1 MLHDVVHPPDQPPM
15 EQASSPLSAQILE
28 FCESELFQ
36 ETIQNSD
43 VASAS
48 NCCYEEQSS
57 YAKDLSFPHEMI
69 KYPASVSTTAPA
81 TDNGNCN
88 FGTVLDEK
96 LIENDIS
103 LPLDFSNLPQYPFS
117 NQDQFDLS
125 LLQNNLSLTN
135 NGPIPQYSHTND
147 QTNVLSMMGPI
158 VCEDDCLSSMQPSKC
173 MLTNNSSSHNDC
185 FLDHPYLPLTNTNP
199 LLSVESCSIFNG
211 NMLLP
216 NEIQTHDL
224 DFQGDSASIVCQDP
238 LSRPYNSTE
247 LQALSNDSQHLVNNG
262 SSSCNPALA
271 PPEITSLESET
282 FRVANKLTSEE
293 RKEKINRYMKKRHE
307 RNFSKKIKYACRKTL
322 ADSRPRVRGRFAKND
337 EFGEH
342 HIRNPHEEDTEE
354 DVKSMHVVV
363 KEEDKLDASD
373 IFAHISGMNSF
384 RCNYPIQSW
393 I

>member
-1 MLHDVVHPPDQPPM
+1 M
-15 EQASSPLSAQILE
+15 EDASSPLSAQILE
-28 FCESELFQ
+28 FCQSELFQ
-36 ETIQNSD
+36 ETLQNSD

-57 YAKDLSFPHEMI
+57 YVKDLSFPHEMI
-69 KYPASVSTTAPA
+69 KYPASGPTNMPSENVNS
-81 TDNGNCN
+81 N
-88 FGTVLDEK
+88 FGTMFEEK

-103 LPLDFSNLPQYPFS
+103 LPLDFTNLPQYPCS

-125 LLQNNLSLTN
+125 LLQNNMSLSTE
-135 NGPIPQYSHTND
+135 GPIPQYPHPID

-158 VCEDDCLSSMQPSKC
+158 VCDDDCLSSMPPSKC
-173 MLTNNSSSHNDC
+173 MRMNNLSPPNNC
-185 FLDHPYLPLTNTNP
+185 FLDHPYNTNP
-199 LLSVESCSIFNG
+199 LLSVESCGIFNG
-211 NMLLP
+211 NWLPP
-216 NEIQTHDL
+216 NENQAHDL
-224 DFQGDSASIVCQDP
+224 DFQGENSSIFFQDP
-238 LSRPYNSTE
+238 LSRPYNSNE
-247 LQALSNDSQHLVNNG
+247 LQELKALSNDRQHVLNNG
-262 SSSCNPALA
+262 SANCNTSLVTA
-271 PPEITSLESET
+271 PEITNLESET

-342 HIRNPHEEDTEE
+342 HIRNPHEEDTDE

-363 KEEDKLDASD
+363 KEEEKLDSSD